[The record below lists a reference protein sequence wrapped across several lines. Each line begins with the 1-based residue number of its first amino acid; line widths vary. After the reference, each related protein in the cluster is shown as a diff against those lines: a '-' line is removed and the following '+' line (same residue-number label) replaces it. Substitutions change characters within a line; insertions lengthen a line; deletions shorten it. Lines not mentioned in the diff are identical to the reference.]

1 MVGGV
6 IGSKS
11 LAEADLKKALLRGG
25 LEDINELTYGDIED
39 FFNTAGS
46 LLRAQCESKNS
57 FSWARVCPPAMLC
70 NKWSSPG
77 YAHIVDST
85 EFLPPNHRS
94 SKGQGLRKK
103 RLAVYVAVHLS
114 PFYAKVLDMHFAAS
128 RLSGRKKRFRRKD
141 PLDDV
146 SKPAKVRKK
155 RAVGNGG
162 KLKKSAVAAAGADAR
177 ARLTDAK
184 RVAAAAREKSA
195 VARAAEAAAA
205 IAEAA
210 DAAAA
215 AQKKAAAAAA
225 SGGASAAVGSGGQGG
240 PMRPAARSPICVL
253 VRQNAQTR
261 MHTVWLREPTTP
273 LPTSSRVSV
282 VSLTGSSLSDAA
294 RASVSIGVVLPRLLL
309 KEALATS
316 EAEESAATTPP
327 GSIEKRE
334 LAVRITLGNY
344 DRVIAFPTTLWDMSS
359 VLALNEAIEASRAF
373 VSWLGE
379 LPTSSALLPV
389 QLNVLSGT
397 TVPVAAM
404 AAEVRADVDGRL
416 LSECVWAGPRS
427 SRVSAAAQSAQGSFE
442 GCSVGMQD
450 VCHSGQKQFLTN
462 ALLDAGLAEIQH
474 RCVGASLQIGV
485 LSTSQ
490 SASFKSKAGE
500 EVALARAMTAVLEV
514 LDQFDPA
521 VERFVMLVN
530 IGNTH
535 WISATVSRD

>member
-1 MVGGV
+1 MTPASSKPAAPLAKGGRQTQLDTGSLAILRLICLAARQLWSQAGAIPKWTNAWLVLEAGDGSAASPFFGKVIDCGSDGAEPSQSSDFCKDWWQLRGGKDGRRQVRKAPAAGAGGSDKNRLENSSDGGTGQASRGSGDDGEDGASSDATGFPPQQILSRSDVKAMVGGV

-94 SKGQGLRKK
+94 SKGQRLRKK

-177 ARLTDAK
+177 ARLTEAK
-184 RVAAAAREKSA
+184 RVAAAAREKAA
-195 VARAAEAAAA
+195 VARAAEPAAD

-215 AQKKAAAAAA
+215 AQRRRLRLLHLVQRALLA
-225 SGGASAAVGSGGQGG
+225 GV
-240 PMRPAARSPICVL
+240 AARVALCVL
-253 VRQNAQTR
+253 RR
-261 MHTVWLREPTTP
+261 
-273 LPTSSRVSV
+273 
-282 VSLTGSSLSDAA
+282 GA
-294 RASVSIGVVLPRLLL
+294 R
-309 KEALATS
+309 
-316 EAEESAATTPP
+316 
-327 GSIEKRE
+327 
-334 LAVRITLGNY
+334 
-344 DRVIAFPTTLWDMSS
+344 
-359 VLALNEAIEASRAF
+359 
-373 VSWLGE
+373 
-379 LPTSSALLPV
+379 
-389 QLNVLSGT
+389 
-397 TVPVAAM
+397 
-404 AAEVRADVDGRL
+404 
-416 LSECVWAGPRS
+416 
-427 SRVSAAAQSAQGSFE
+427 
-442 GCSVGMQD
+442 
-450 VCHSGQKQFLTN
+450 
-462 ALLDAGLAEIQH
+462 
-474 RCVGASLQIGV
+474 
-485 LSTSQ
+485 
-490 SASFKSKAGE
+490 
-500 EVALARAMTAVLEV
+500 
-514 LDQFDPA
+514 
-521 VERFVMLVN
+521 
-530 IGNTH
+530 
-535 WISATVSRD
+535 